1 MIRDIANN
9 ETVAA
14 LAIDG
19 LRNDW
24 KYKTRGFWENY
35 TNITSGLTDS
45 PGATIKV
52 EGMLDC
58 IHELEREFYKN
69 FCEQGIELGK
79 SAKIDLKNALILEWT
94 QWLDRHRK
102 LVKAYEP
109 IKRNINP
116 ESCIG

>member
-1 MIRDIANN
+1 
-9 ETVAA
+9 
-14 LAIDG
+14 
-19 LRNDW
+19 
-24 KYKTRGFWENY
+24 
-35 TNITSGLTDS
+35 
-45 PGATIKV
+45 
-52 EGMLDC
+52 MLDC

-109 IKRNINP
+109 IKRDIKFGKLHRLKP
-116 ESCIG
+116 SRWGAFDHASADLTA